1 MDNFNELSIGTML
14 ILEILLIV
22 RFFSIYWSLYNF
34 RLLFALIL
42 SIAPFVLLLL
52 PVEMANYITVNL
64 GICILVNTSLWLLI
78 LCVTPRSLRKR
89 NDEISLEKF
98 ALDVNKAKEFALVS
112 EQYKSLTKALKDWES
127 KGITKRKDGMF
138 NERSALGKEANK
150 SVLEIKN
157 KIKQNEAMK
166 ESLFRPV
173 HVFVFKRMLFRLI
186 LKIIPPALFI
196 AYVVSIVNH
205 QIGLAP
211 STTIAIFLSISS
223 VITTV
228 LFTIFQSNIGK
239 EDDEFLEMVEAYY
252 CENYVS
258 QSRT

>member
-1 MDNFNELSIGTML
+1 MDNINELSIGTML

-22 RFFSIYWSLYNF
+22 RFFLIYWSLHNF
-34 RLLFALIL
+34 RLLLALIL

-52 PVEMANYITVNL
+52 PVEMASHIAVNV
-64 GICILVNTSLWLLI
+64 GICILVNTSLLLLI
-78 LCVTPRSLRKR
+78 LCALPRSLGKR
-89 NDEISLEKF
+89 NNEISLEKF

-112 EQYKSLTKALKDWES
+112 EQYKSLIKALRDWES

-150 SVLEIKN
+150 SVLDIKN

-166 ESLFRPV
+166 YSLFRPV

-186 LKIIPPALFI
+186 LKIIPPAFFI
-196 AYVVSIVNH
+196 AYIASIVSH
-205 QIGLAP
+205 HIGLEP

-228 LFTIFQSNIGK
+228 LFSINQSSIGK
-239 EDDEFLEMVEAYY
+239 EGDELLMMVEEYY
-252 CENYVS
+252 YENYVS
-258 QSRT
+258 QSSS